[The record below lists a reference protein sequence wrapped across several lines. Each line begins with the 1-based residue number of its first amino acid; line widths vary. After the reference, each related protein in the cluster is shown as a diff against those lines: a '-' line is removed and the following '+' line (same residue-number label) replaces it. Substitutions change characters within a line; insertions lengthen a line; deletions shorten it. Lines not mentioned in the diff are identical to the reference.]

1 MPSTLLKRTSLLPS
15 NVQSPS
21 TDFFTV
27 SDTPKEAAAAAAAF
41 FSEQHLQTVL
51 PVLRGS
57 SSSHPRL
64 HSLWPTLFAL
74 LLPGFKAV
82 KVQLSSVRLV
92 MPTEAYSPL
101 QLVVTSGGLIDMYAV
116 PKDVELIPWSCT
128 VEAALTWLF
137 RPETVVSLWFVAGPE
152 RCR

>member
-1 MPSTLLKRTSLLPS
+1 MPSALLKQTSLLPS
-15 NVQSPS
+15 DVRSPC

-27 SDTPKEAAAAAAAF
+27 SDTPKDAAAAAAAAF

-64 HSLWPTLFAL
+64 HSVWPTVFAL

-92 MPTEAYSPL
+92 MLTEAYTPL
-101 QLVVTSGGLIDMYAV
+101 QHVVTLGGLIDMYAV
-116 PKDVELIPWSCT
+116 LRDDDAMVLH
-128 VEAALTWLF
+128 
-137 RPETVVSLWFVAGPE
+137 G
-152 RCR
+152 

>member
-1 MPSTLLKRTSLLPS
+1 MPFTLLKQTSLLPS

-27 SDTPKEAAAAAAAF
+27 SDTPKDAAAAAAAF

-74 LLPGFKAV
+74 LLPGFTAV
-82 KVQLSSVRLV
+82 KVELSSVRFV
-92 MPTEAYSPL
+92 MPTGAYTPL
-101 QLVVTSGGLIDMYAV
+101 QRAVTSDGLIDMHAV
-116 PKDVELIPWSCT
+116 PRDVELMPWSCT
-128 VEAALTWLF
+128 VEAALTWLV
-137 RPETVVSLWFVAGPE
+137 RPDTVMSL
-152 RCR
+152 

>member
-1 MPSTLLKRTSLLPS
+1 MLLLALRLWGSMPSTLLKQISLLPP
-15 NVQSPS
+15 NVQSAS

-27 SDTPKEAAAAAAAF
+27 SDTPKGAAAAAVAAAAF
-41 FSEQHLQTVL
+41 FSEQHLQTVV

-82 KVQLSSVRLV
+82 KVQLSSVRLLTL
-92 MPTEAYSPL
+92 TEAYTPL
-101 QLVVTSGGLIDMYAV
+101 
-116 PKDVELIPWSCT
+116 
-128 VEAALTWLF
+128 
-137 RPETVVSLWFVAGPE
+137 
-152 RCR
+152 

>member
-1 MPSTLLKRTSLLPS
+1 MLQVLLLALRLWGSMPSALLKQTSLLPS
-15 NVQSPS
+15 DVRSPC
-21 TDFFTV
+21 TDFFTAP
-27 SDTPKEAAAAAAAF
+27 DMPKDAAAAGAAASAF

-64 HSLWPTLFAL
+64 HSVWPTVFAL

-92 MPTEAYSPL
+92 MLTEAYTPL
-101 QLVVTSGGLIDMYAV
+101 QHVVTLGGLIDMYAV
-116 PKDVELIPWSCT
+116 LRDDDAMVLH
-128 VEAALTWLF
+128 
-137 RPETVVSLWFVAGPE
+137 G
-152 RCR
+152 

>member
-1 MPSTLLKRTSLLPS
+1 MPSTLLKQTSLLPS
-15 NVQSPS
+15 NVQPPS

-27 SDTPKEAAAAAAAF
+27 SDTPKDAAVAAAAAF

-92 MPTEAYSPL
+92 MPIEVYTHCS
-101 QLVVTSGGLIDMYAV
+101 V
-116 PKDVELIPWSCT
+116 
-128 VEAALTWLF
+128 
-137 RPETVVSLWFVAGPE
+137 
-152 RCR
+152 

>member
-1 MPSTLLKRTSLLPS
+1 MPSTLLQQTSLLPS
-15 NVQSPS
+15 NVQPPS

-27 SDTPKEAAAAAAAF
+27 SDTPKDAAAAAAAAF

-64 HSLWPTLFAL
+64 HSVWPTVFAL

-92 MPTEAYSPL
+92 MLTEAYTPL
-101 QLVVTSGGLIDMYAV
+101 QHVVTLGGLIDMYAV
-116 PKDVELIPWSCT
+116 LRDDDAMVLH
-128 VEAALTWLF
+128 
-137 RPETVVSLWFVAGPE
+137 G
-152 RCR
+152 

>member
-1 MPSTLLKRTSLLPS
+1 VLLLALRLWGSMPSTLLKQTSLLPS

-74 LLPGFKAV
+74 LLPGTTFFCQACYAN
-82 KVQLSSVRLV
+82 LSVF
-92 MPTEAYSPL
+92 P
-101 QLVVTSGGLIDMYAV
+101 
-116 PKDVELIPWSCT
+116 
-128 VEAALTWLF
+128 AAACSNIRWLD
-137 RPETVVSLWFVAGPE
+137 
-152 RCR
+152 

>member
-1 MPSTLLKRTSLLPS
+1 MPSSLLKQTSLLPS
-15 NVQSPS
+15 NVQPPS

-27 SDTPKEAAAAAAAF
+27 SDMPKDAAAAAAAAAAAF

-82 KVQLSSVRLV
+82 KVQLSSVRLI
-92 MPTEAYSPL
+92 MPTK
-101 QLVVTSGGLIDMYAV
+101 MY
-116 PKDVELIPWSCT
+116 ELLST
-128 VEAALTWLF
+128 
-137 RPETVVSLWFVAGPE
+137 
-152 RCR
+152 